1 MGLFDKAK
9 EYAATTALQG
19 LLPVISPAVER
30 YGVLHYLRVENGTL
44 RLGMGLHGLEQEF
57 HITVGSVR
65 LSDDGECVTLGDFH
79 ANMPFLENALN
90 DFAHRPIPLRG
101 GPAVKTALKALCA
114 ALG

>member
-57 HITVGSVR
+57 HITVG
-65 LSDDGECVTLGDFH
+65 DFH